1 MTDVLDRGD
10 VSPPAAHVQT
20 RVEPTIVEKSSPFD
34 IGIDARVVLAAASA
48 GAGAIHLAMLP
59 SHWGESVAEGLGFAI
74 AGWLQ
79 LVFAAFVLTRPSR
92 SLLRF
97 GVVLN
102 AAAIAAWIVSR
113 TAGLPFGTHSGHAE
127 TAGFID
133 ITCVAFEAV
142 LIVACAV
149 LLARPRLTARFAR
162 TGIAVAGIA
171 GLGVLALTT
180 AALASPGARNHAA
193 HSHGDAVAGAAH
205 THDGATNAAGG
216 HTHATAGAA
225 DDKGYSLLHNGQH
238 AHSTMIHVLDDATQ
252 KALDAQIAVTR
263 EVARQTPTVAD
274 ALAAGYRRVGPYF
287 PGIGAHFMKGD
298 AIASLAGPA
307 WNPDGVVDDTDLR
320 NPLMVIFDGTNP
332 TSKVAGFMYYSN
344 APYEPTGFIGRND
357 TWHYHENLCLKYSAA
372 GIDIPYGLDNS
383 ATKAQCDRVGGM
395 ILPRSQYMLHVWSVP
410 GYEMRPANGG
420 LFGEANPK
428 LDCADGTYYQLPLDE
443 WASHPLNVCKAQ

>member
-1 MTDVLDRGD
+1 MTDVLDRGG
-10 VSPPAAHVQT
+10 VAPTTAEVRALEQSL
-20 RVEPTIVEKSSPFD
+20 VEPSSPFD
-34 IGIDARVVLAAASA
+34 LGLDARIVLAAASA

-74 AGWLQ
+74 FGWLQ
-79 LVFAAFVLTRPSR
+79 LAFAAFVVTRPTR
-92 SLLRF
+92 TLLRF
-97 GVVLN
+97 GIVLN
-102 AAAIAAWIVSR
+102 IAAIAAWVVSR

-133 ITCVAFEAV
+133 ITCVAFEGALV
-142 LIVACAV
+142 VACVV
-149 LLARPRLTARFAR
+149 LLFRPGVTARFAR
-162 TGIAVAGIA
+162 GGLVVAAVA

-193 HSHGDAVAGAAH
+193 HSHGDAVATAG
-205 THDGATNAAGG
+205 GG
-216 HTHATAGAA
+216 HTHGAAVPA
-225 DDKGYSLLHNGQH
+225 DDKGFSLLHNGQH
-238 AHSTMIHVLDDATQ
+238 AHSTMVHVLDAETQ

-274 ALAAGYRRVGPYF
+274 AIAAGYRRVGPYF

-298 AIASLAGPA
+298 AIANLNGPA
-307 WNPDGVVDDTDLR
+307 WNPDGVVDETDLR
-320 NPLMVIFDGTNP
+320 NPLMVIFNGTES

-344 APYEPTGFIGRND
+344 APYEPAGFVGRND
-357 TWHYHENLCLKYSAA
+357 TWHYHENLCMKYSAA

-383 ATKAQCDRVGGM
+383 ATKAQCDRVGGR

-410 GYEMRPANGG
+410 GYEMRPVNGG

-428 LDCADGTYYQLPLDE
+428 LACADGTYYQLPLDE